1 MTAHPQIWTLDSP
14 SWDRARPRLSVLIPY
29 YRDDPGDLLAALDH
43 QAKPLGGAVEMLVLD
58 DGSGDDALARRTA
71 ETVSSMAAAARLLR
85 LAANE
90 GRAKGRNRLMA
101 QARAERL
108 LFLDADM
115 LPDRASFL
123 ADYLRLIEEHDP
135 AVAFGG
141 FTLDRTPVD
150 PARGLHRA
158 MSLRGDCRPAV
169 KRQAEAAKSL
179 CTSNLLVRREVFQ
192 HEAFDERFHGWG
204 WEDVEWAIRV
214 GRRWPV
220 LHVDNPASHLGLDTD
235 AALIA
240 KYEQSPANFARMC
253 ALHPQA
259 TAAFPVR
266 RTARLLARA
275 PLGPIWRPLLR
286 ALALARAA
294 PMPARV
300 LAAKLYRA
308 ALYGRAAQ

>member
-43 QAKPLGGAVEMLVLD
+43 QAKPLGDAVEMLVLD

-115 LPDRASFL
+115 LPDRPSFL

-141 FTLDRTPVD
+141 FTLERTPVD
-150 PARGLHRA
+150 PERGLH
-158 MSLRGDCRPAV
+158 P
-169 KRQAEAAKSL
+169 
-179 CTSNLLVRREVFQ
+179 
-192 HEAFDERFHGWG
+192 
-204 WEDVEWAIRV
+204 
-214 GRRWPV
+214 
-220 LHVDNPASHLGLDTD
+220 
-235 AALIA
+235 
-240 KYEQSPANFARMC
+240 
-253 ALHPQA
+253 
-259 TAAFPVR
+259 
-266 RTARLLARA
+266 
-275 PLGPIWRPLLR
+275 
-286 ALALARAA
+286 
-294 PMPARV
+294 
-300 LAAKLYRA
+300 
-308 ALYGRAAQ
+308 ALYLPGE